1 MVEPFP
7 QYDIADVKTFAGGA
21 RAACGVLEKNL
32 AMNKPLSLSR
42 AAPTLRGADLPLLLS
57 LNVLLEECNV
67 TRAAA
72 RLHVSQPAL
81 SAQLSR
87 LRQLFGDPLLVP
99 AESGRGLAPSP
110 FALKLH
116 RRLQPALA
124 GLNAAVRFDSD
135 EFDPE
140 SATRTF
146 HIVAN
151 NTGAAVILPGL
162 ARRMQALGNKG
173 LRLTLSAPDGTD
185 LASRLEKGEVD
196 LCFSTACLLPSGLF
210 SRELTTTAY
219 VMVQRKGHARGRGP
233 VTLEEYCTLDH
244 VNVARDSSLHGFMDE
259 QLYRLGHS
267 RHTMMAVRDF
277 SAVAAIVGHS
287 DLVCTVPAFIAPYD
301 QPGVEVVEL
310 AFPFLTYTLC
320 MAWHPSSDG
329 DPGLLWL
336 RTQMQEVMAG
346 SPRASEKQRGG

>member
-1 MVEPFP
+1 
-7 QYDIADVKTFAGGA
+7 
-21 RAACGVLEKNL
+21 
-32 AMNKPLSLSR
+32 MNKPQSQLLAR
-42 AAPTLRGADLPLLLS
+42 VAPSLRGADLPLLLS
-57 LNVLLEECNV
+57 LNVLLEECSV

-124 GLNAAVRFDSD
+124 GLNAAVRFEVD

-140 SATRTF
+140 TSVRTF
-146 HIVAN
+146 HVVAN

-162 ARRMQALGNKG
+162 ARRMQALSNKG
-173 LRLTLSAPDGTD
+173 LRLTLSAPDGGD
-185 LASRLEKGEVD
+185 LAGRLQKGEVD
-196 LCFSTACLLPSGLF
+196 LCFSTACLLPSGLL
-210 SRELTTTAY
+210 SRELTTTPY
-219 VMVQRKGHARGRGP
+219 VMVQRAGHPRGRAP
-233 VTLEEYCTLDH
+233 VTLEEYCTLEH

-267 RHTMMAVRDF
+267 RHTALAVRDF
-277 SAVAAIVGHS
+277 SAVAAIVAQS
-287 DLVCTVPAFIAPYD
+287 DLVCTMPAFIAPYD
-301 QPGVEVVEL
+301 HASVEVVEL

-320 MAWHPSSDG
+320 MAWHPNSDG
-329 DPGLLWL
+329 DPGLAWL
-336 RTQMQEVMAG
+336 RTQMQDVMAG
-346 SPRASEKQRGG
+346 SPRAWAPA

>member
-1 MVEPFP
+1 
-7 QYDIADVKTFAGGA
+7 
-21 RAACGVLEKNL
+21 
-32 AMNKPLSLSR
+32 MNKLQSFSR
-42 AAPTLRGADLPLLLS
+42 VAPSLRGADLPLLLS
-57 LNVLLEECNV
+57 LNVLLEECSV

-99 AESGRGLAPSP
+99 AETGRGLAPSP

-124 GLNAAVRFDSD
+124 GLNAAVRFDAD
-135 EFDPE
+135 DFDPE
-140 SATRTF
+140 TAVRTF
-146 HIVAN
+146 HVVAN

-162 ARRMQALGNKG
+162 ARRMQALSNKG
-173 LRLTLSAPDGTD
+173 LRLTLSAPDDTD
-185 LASRLEKGEVD
+185 LAGRLQKGEVD
-196 LCFSTACLLPSGLF
+196 LCFSSACLLPSGLL
-210 SRELTTTAY
+210 SRELTTTPY
-219 VMVQRKGHARGRGP
+219 VMVQRAGHARGQAA
-233 VTLEEYCTLDH
+233 VTLAEYCSLEH

-259 QLYRLGHS
+259 QLYRQGHS
-267 RHTMMAVRDF
+267 RHTALAVRDF
-277 SAVAAIVGHS
+277 SAVAAIVAQS

-301 QPGVEVVEL
+301 HAGVEVVEL

-320 MAWHPSSDG
+320 MAWHPNSDG

-336 RTQMQEVMAG
+336 RTQLQDVMAG
-346 SPRASEKQRGG
+346 SPRAWAPA

>member
-1 MVEPFP
+1 
-7 QYDIADVKTFAGGA
+7 
-21 RAACGVLEKNL
+21 
-32 AMNKPLSLSR
+32 MNKPLSLSR
-42 AAPTLRGADLPLLLS
+42 PAPSLRGADLPLLLS

-124 GLNAAVRFDSD
+124 GLNAALRFDSD
-135 EFDPE
+135 EFDPG

-146 HIVAN
+146 DIVAN

-162 ARRMQALGNKG
+162 ARRIQALGNKG
-173 LRLTLSAPDGTD
+173 LRLTLSPPDGTD
-185 LASRLEKGEVD
+185 LAGRLEKGEVD
-196 LCFSTACLLPSGLF
+196 LCFSTACTLPSGLL
-210 SRELTTTAY
+210 SRELMTTAY
-219 VMVQRKGHARGRGP
+219 VMVQRRDHARGRAP
-233 VTLEEYCTLDH
+233 VTLEEYCSLDH
-244 VNVARDSSLHGFMDE
+244 VNVAPDSSLHGFMDE

-267 RHTMMAVRDF
+267 RHTMMAVRDY
-277 SAVAAIVGHS
+277 SAVTAIVS
-287 DLVCTVPAFIAPYD
+287 RSNLVCTVPAFIAPFNH
-301 QPGVEVVEL
+301 PSVEVVEL
-310 AFPFLTYTLC
+310 GFPFLTYTLC
-320 MAWHPSSDG
+320 MAWHPNSDG

-336 RTQMQEVMAG
+336 RTQMEEVMDG
-346 SPRASEKQRGG
+346 SPRVGAEARGA

>member
-1 MVEPFP
+1 MNKPHP
-7 QYDIADVKTFAGGA
+7 LA
-21 RAACGVLEKNL
+21 RAA
-32 AMNKPLSLSR
+32 PS
-42 AAPTLRGADLPLLLS
+42 LRGADLPLLLS

-124 GLNAAVRFDSD
+124 GLNAAVRFDQD
-135 EFDPE
+135 EFDPDT
-140 SATRTF
+140 AQRTF

-162 ARRMQALGNKG
+162 ARRLQALGNKG

-196 LCFSTACLLPSGLF
+196 LCFSTACLLPSGLL
-210 SRELTTTAY
+210 SRELTTTPY
-219 VMVQRKGHARGRGP
+219 VMVQRRDHPRGRAP
-233 VTLEEYCTLDH
+233 VTLSEYCSLEH

-267 RHTMMAVRDF
+267 RHTVMAVRDF
-277 SAVAAIVGHS
+277 SAVTAIVAQS
-287 DLVCTVPAFIAPYD
+287 DLVCTVPAFIAPYNHAF
-301 QPGVEVVEL
+301 VEVVEL

-329 DPGLLWL
+329 DPALQWL
-336 RTQMQEVMAG
+336 RTQMQEIMEG
-346 SPRASEKQRGG
+346 SPRVWGDLRGA

>member
-1 MVEPFP
+1 
-7 QYDIADVKTFAGGA
+7 
-21 RAACGVLEKNL
+21 
-32 AMNKPLSLSR
+32 MNKPLFLSR
-42 AAPTLRGADLPLLLS
+42 VAPSLRGADLPLLLS

-67 TRAAA
+67 TRAAV

-87 LRQLFGDPLLVP
+87 LRQLFNDPLLVP

-124 GLNAAVRFDSD
+124 GLNAAVRFDTD

-140 SATRTF
+140 TAARTF
-146 HIVAN
+146 NIVAN

-162 ARRMQALGNKG
+162 AQRMQAVGNKG
-173 LRLTLSAPDGTD
+173 LRLTLAAPAESD
-185 LASRLEKGEVD
+185 LASKLEKGDVD
-196 LCFSTACLLPSGLF
+196 LCFSTACLLPSGLL
-210 SRELTTTAY
+210 SRELMTTPY
-219 VMVQRKGHARGRGP
+219 VMVQRKGHPRGKVP
-233 VTLEEYCTLDH
+233 VPLGEYCKLDH
-244 VNVARDSSLHGFMDE
+244 VNVARDSNLHGFMDE

-267 RHTMMAVRDF
+267 RHTVMAVRDF
-277 SAVAAIVGHS
+277 SAIAAIVGQS
-287 DLVCTVPAFIAPYD
+287 DLVCTVPAFIAPYND
-301 QPGVEVVEL
+301 SCVDVVDL

-336 RTQMQEVMAG
+336 RTQMQEVMEG
-346 SPRASEKQRGG
+346 SPRAWDQRGA